1 MLIFKCHILLFLLLS
16 LGEHVHV
23 RVLNL
28 MPVEL
33 LSPLVAHG
41 VCTIMAA
48 NLLGVKSLESSN
60 YLGMIPRR

>member
-1 MLIFKCHILLFLLLS
+1 M
-16 LGEHVHV
+16 HV
-23 RVLNL
+23 RVLKL